1 MFGKNKIKAAL
12 VGFEQRLSEIEK
24 SAAPKNIEARLSNLE
39 KMVKDLSQA
48 FD

>member
-24 SAAPKNIEARLSNLE
+24 SGDPKKIEARLSNLE

-48 FD
+48 FN